1 MATLFPHT
9 SFPSCPIT
17 LPKRRF
23 PSFDIFK
30 PLRRR
35 IDQIQVRSHRLAHL
49 ICRVIPCQ
57 CPFERDISVLG
68 YELHIPALCKL
79 NPVYDELVSLR
90 LRALSYL
97 SDVFEEDI
105 TQYIC

>member
-1 MATLFPHT
+1 MATLSSQT
-9 SFPSCPIT
+9 SFPSCPIN

-23 PSFDIFK
+23 PSLDIFK

-35 IDQIQVRSHRLAHL
+35 IDDIQVRNHRLAHL
-49 ICRVIPCQ
+49 ICQVIPCR
-57 CPFERDISVLG
+57 CPFERDISLFG

-79 NPVYDELVSLR
+79 NPVYNELVSLR

-97 SDVFEEDI
+97 SDVFGEDI